1 MKLLSL
7 LLAMLLIT
15 PLNYEIKVVGNDT
28 YENACRYNVQGYI
41 YVHIEG
47 SPYKRGYQH
56 GYLLYAEIIDML
68 YRWSNIIHNCPL
80 VIKYLPID
88 ANSSQYEKLSYSWWE
103 SCKKEAMKIF
113 WPYYPQEYREEIK
126 GIADGIK
133 ARNAKFYG
141 RDVTYEDILTLNE
154 MYELMSILTNPTKS
168 IHIGRDIMHGIARFF
183 PQLEGKEIYFD
194 FSPAEHCNG
203 FAAVGNATK
212 DGNIVISDA
221 VWCGGWWYSYYIAQR
236 WNVILDILPDNG
248 HRIIIATSPGLIWS
262 DEDYWQNDA
271 GLAMIETTFIQ
282 GYYKLRG
289 IPLAIRTRMA
299 MQYANNIDEIIEYML
314 KENTGVMNSQWLIA
328 DAKAKEI
335 ALFEF
340 GLYHYA
346 VKRTKNGFLW
356 SANNPFDFK
365 VRREILGYE
374 FLKAPIFRLAHILLN
389 ASGYQYYTFF
399 YTPSDRDIK
408 YEELGK
414 KYYGRI
420 DVDVVKKILS
430 TPPISD
436 FTTYIEITD
445 GKMIFDN
452 GLWGFYGNPN
462 YVWNTSS
469 LYKLKGVRD
478 VPADGWVE
486 IYSTPYN
493 FKPNYEKGNM
503 NKGKEATPI
512 WQHIFCN
519 DDNISNYKY
528 AKLATDGKN
537 IYAGF
542 SNNVF
547 ALDENGSILWSK
559 SLDGKINEIEANGRI
574 YVVTDNESYVIN
586 NEGNIISSYNG
597 GNAICVKGDN
607 IYIAGNGVYKNDEKI
622 LGIYARDVEYGDA
635 LYIASNKSIYCYDG
649 RIKWQ
654 FNASLP
660 FTKISY
666 YDGRIYASSYD
677 GNLYCIEE
685 NGKLK
690 WKYTAGWGIA
700 SKAIEKNGRIY
711 FASLDGNVYCLD
723 SNGNKIW
730 TYSSNASIH
739 GGLAVYGE
747 YVFFGSDDGRFYAI
761 NKSDGKAAWSFAPA
775 YEIQGIYN
783 YITTPILSNS
793 IAFNG
798 KVLFS
803 SNGRIYCMDAK
814 TFEKAH
820 ELKEEKGKSVIIIV
834 PSIVII
840 AIIAFAFYRRFSM
853 PK

>member
-88 ANSSQYEKLSYSWWE
+88 TNSSQYEKLSYAWWE
-103 SCKKEAMKIF
+103 SCRKEAMRIF
-113 WPYYPQEYREEIK
+113 WPYYPEEYREEIK
-126 GIADGIK
+126 GIADGVN
-133 ARNAKFYG
+133 ARGEKFYG

-221 VWCGGWWYSYYIAQR
+221 VWCGGWWYTYYIAQR

-289 IPLAIRTRMA
+289 IPLAIRARMA
-299 MQYANNIDEIIEYML
+299 MQYGNNIDDVINYML
-314 KENTGVMNSQWLIA
+314 KGNTGVMDSQWLIA

-335 ALFEF
+335 ALLEF

-356 SANNPFDFK
+356 SANNPFDFR
-365 VRREILGYE
+365 VRREVLGYE

-445 GKMIFDN
+445 GKMIWDN

-478 VPADGWVE
+478 VPPDGWVK

-503 NKGKEATPI
+503 NKGTEATQI

-519 DDNISNYKY
+519 DVNTSNYKY

-542 SNNVF
+542 SNNLI
-547 ALDENGSILWSK
+547 AMDENGSILWEK
-559 SLDGKINEIEANGRI
+559 ELDGKINEIEANGKI
-574 YVVTDNESYVIN
+574 YVATANASYCIDEN
-586 NEGNIISSYNG
+586 GNIISTFEG
-597 GNAICVKGDN
+597 GNAICVAKDV
-607 IYIAGNGVYKNDEKI
+607 YIAGDGVYKNDKKI
-622 LGIYARDVEYGDA
+622 LNIEASDVEYGNA
-635 LYIASNKSIYCYDG
+635 LYIAANKSVYCYDKG
-649 RIKWQ
+649 IKWQ

-660 FTKISY
+660 VEKISY
-666 YDGRIYASSYD
+666 YDGKIYVSSYD
-677 GNLYCIEE
+677 GNLYCIDEK
-685 NGKLK
+685 GKLK
-690 WKYTAGWGIA
+690 WKYTAGWGIV

-723 SNGNKIW
+723 DKGNKIW
-730 TYSSNASIH
+730 VYSSNASIH
-739 GGLAVYGE
+739 SQLAVYGD
-747 YVFFGSDDGRFYAI
+747 YVFFGSDDGRFYAV
-761 NKSDGKAAWSFAPA
+761 NKSDGRAAWSFAPA

-783 YITTPILSNS
+783 YITTPILSNI

-798 KVLFS
+798 KALFS
-803 SNGRIYCMDAK
+803 ANGRIYCMDAK
-814 TFEKAH
+814 TFEAA
-820 ELKEEKGKSVIIIV
+820 KEMKESKGKSIIIIV
-834 PSIVII
+834 PSVVII
-840 AIIAFAFYRRFSM
+840 AIIAFAFYKKFSI

>member
-7 LLAMLLIT
+7 LLALLIIT
-15 PLNYEIKVVGNDT
+15 PLNYEINVVGNDV
-28 YENACRYNVQGYI
+28 YKNACRYNVQGYI

-47 SPYKRGYQH
+47 DAYQRGYQH
-56 GYLLYAEIIDML
+56 GYLLYAEILDMM
-68 YRWSNIIHNCPL
+68 YRWSNIIHNCPV

-88 ANSSQYEKLSYSWWE
+88 KNSSQYEKLSYSWWE
-103 SCKKEAMKIF
+103 SCKKQAMRIF
-113 WPYYPQEYREEIK
+113 WPYYPEEYREEIK
-126 GIADGIK
+126 GIADGVK
-133 ARNAKFYG
+133 ARGQKFYG

-194 FSPAEHCNG
+194 FSPSEHCNG

-221 VWCGGWWYSYYIAQR
+221 VWCGGWWYTYYIAQR
-236 WNVILDILPDNG
+236 WNVILDIEPSSG

-289 IPLAIRTRMA
+289 VPLAIRTRMA
-299 MQYANNIDEIIEYML
+299 MQYANSIDEIIEYML

-328 DAKAKEI
+328 DAKEKEI

-346 VKRTKNGFLW
+346 VERTKNGFLW
-356 SANNPFDFK
+356 SANNPFNFK

-374 FLKAPIFRLAHILLN
+374 FLKAPIFRLAHLLLN
-389 ASGYQYYTFF
+389 ATGYQYYTFF

-408 YEELGK
+408 FEELGK

-420 DVDVVKKILS
+420 DANVVKKIMS

-445 GKMIFDN
+445 GNMIWDN

-478 VPADGWVE
+478 VPAAGWTK
-486 IYSTPYN
+486 IYGVPYD
-493 FKPNYEKGNM
+493 FEPNYEKGNM
-503 NKGKEATPI
+503 NKGREAMPL
-512 WQHIFCN
+512 WEYVFCSDAN
-519 DDNISNYKY
+519 TSNYKY

-542 SNNVF
+542 DNNIL
-547 ALDENGSILWSK
+547 ALDANGSILWSK
-559 SLDGKINEIEANGRI
+559 TLDGNVNEIEANGNI
-574 YVVTDNESYVIN
+574 YVVTSNKTYCIDEN
-586 NEGNIISSYNG
+586 GHTISTYKG
-597 GNAICVKGDN
+597 GNAICIENGNV
-607 IYIAGNGVYKNDEKI
+607 YIAGNGVYKNDEKI
-622 LGIYARDVEYGDA
+622 LGIYASDIEYGKA
-635 LYIASNKSIYCYDG
+635 LYIASNKSVYCYNDK
-649 RIKWQ
+649 IKWQ
-654 FNASLP
+654 FNATLP
-660 FTKISY
+660 VERISY
-666 YDGRIYASSYD
+666 YRGRIYASSYD
-677 GNLYCIEE
+677 GCLYCIDE
-685 NGKLK
+685 NGKLI
-690 WKYTAGWGIA
+690 WKYTAGWGIVT
-700 SKAIEKNGRIY
+700 KAIERDGRVY

-723 SNGNKIW
+723 EEGHKIW

-739 GGLAVYGE
+739 GEIMAYGS
-747 YVFFGSDDGRFYAI
+747 YIFFGSDDGRFYAV
-761 NKSDGKAAWSFAPA
+761 NKSDGKAVWSFAPA
-775 YEIQGIYN
+775 HEMESIYN
-783 YITTPILSNS
+783 YITTPILSNA

-798 KVLFS
+798 RVAFS
-803 SNGRIYCMDAK
+803 SNGKIYCMDAK
-814 TFEKAH
+814 TFEI
-820 ELKEEKGKSVIIIV
+820 ETTKEKEGNTTIFVVPVIAIL
-834 PSIVII
+834 
-840 AIIAFAFYRRFSM
+840 AIIAFAFYKKYKS
-853 PK
+853 